1 VPLKKNKVELSET
14 KRLKRKYG
22 FKKRKPWKAKKK

>member
-14 KRLKRKYG
+14 KKLQRQYG
-22 FKKRKPWKAKKK
+22 WKKPRRRKAKKK